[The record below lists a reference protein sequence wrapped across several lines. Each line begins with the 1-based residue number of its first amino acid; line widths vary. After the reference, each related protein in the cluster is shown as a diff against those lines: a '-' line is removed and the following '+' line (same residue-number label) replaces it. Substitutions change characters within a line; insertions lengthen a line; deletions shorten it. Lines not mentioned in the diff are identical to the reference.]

1 VPSVTNTA
9 TVSGGGDVSPG
20 NNASSVTRTVTG
32 TPDLSINKSHTGDF
46 TRGTN
51 EEYTL
56 EVSNVGSAATSAIV
70 TVTDTLP
77 AGLTFVSGTG
87 TGWNA
92 CTASGQVVTCVRP
105 LANAIASGA
114 PPVAVTL
121 TVDVGSGTASS
132 ITNRAWVSG
141 GGEPPP
147 GLVTC
152 DGSHNNC
159 DADATTVVNS
169 NSPPVAVDDAY
180 STNEDAALS
189 VNATDGVLGND
200 TDPDGNALTAV
211 LVSGPDAAKTAA
223 FSLAADGSFSF
234 TPAADFFG
242 SVTFTYRANDG
253 LLSSGV
259 PATVTITVNPVNDPP
274 SFTKGADQTVLEDAG
289 VQSVAGWATALSAG
303 PTNESGQA
311 LSFQVTGNTNP
322 SLFSAGPAVSATGG
336 LSYTPAPNA
345 NGSATITLVLKDNG
359 GTANAG
365 DDTSDPQTF
374 KITVTAVNDAPEFTK
389 GADQSADEGAGIQT
403 VTSWATGVSAGP
415 ADESGQTLTFQV
427 TGNTNPGIFS
437 VAPAIAAN
445 GTLTYTPSLGPNG
458 TSTITVR
465 LKDDGG
471 TADGG
476 QDTSPTQSFTVTVN
490 NVLPTLGSITAP
502 NDPMQVG
509 TLVSASASFSDPGT
523 ADPHTT
529 YIDWGDGTVAS
540 YAVASGS
547 SSAGGSHTYTLP
559 GVYTLKMK
567 VQDDV
572 GYSNEVIFQ
581 YVVIFDP
588 SAGFVTGGGWIN
600 SPAGAY
606 TPDNV
611 SDPDITG
618 KATFGFVSKYQ
629 KGATVPTGNTEF
641 QFHAAGL
648 NFKSTIYEW
657 LVVQGNSRA
666 SYKGSGTVNGGGNY
680 GFLLSVVDG
689 GNVGDKFRI
698 KIWDKGTSVVLY
710 DNQAGGGDD
719 ATASQ
724 VIGDG
729 SIVIHAK

>member
-1 VPSVTNTA
+1 
-9 TVSGGGDVSPG
+9 
-20 NNASSVTRTVTG
+20 
-32 TPDLSINKSHTGDF
+32 
-46 TRGTN
+46 
-51 EEYTL
+51 
-56 EVSNVGSAATSAIV
+56 
-70 TVTDTLP
+70 
-77 AGLTFVSGTG
+77 
-87 TGWNA
+87 
-92 CTASGQVVTCVRP
+92 
-105 LANAIASGA
+105 
-114 PPVAVTL
+114 
-121 TVDVGSGTASS
+121 
-132 ITNRAWVSG
+132 
-141 GGEPPP
+141 
-147 GLVTC
+147 
-152 DGSHNNC
+152 
-159 DADATTVVNS
+159 
-169 NSPPVAVDDAY
+169 
-180 STNEDAALS
+180 
-189 VNATDGVLGND
+189 
-200 TDPDGNALTAV
+200 
-211 LVSGPDAAKTAA
+211 
-223 FSLAADGSFSF
+223 
-234 TPAADFFG
+234 
-242 SVTFTYRANDG
+242 
-253 LLSSGV
+253 
-259 PATVTITVNPVNDPP
+259 
-274 SFTKGADQTVLEDAG
+274 
-289 VQSVAGWATALSAG
+289 
-303 PTNESGQA
+303 
-311 LSFQVTGNTNP
+311 
-322 SLFSAGPAVSATGG
+322 
-336 LSYTPAPNA
+336 
-345 NGSATITLVLKDNG
+345 VLKDNG

-374 KITVTAVNDAPEFTK
+374 KITVTAVNDAPGFTK

-403 VTSWATGVSAGP
+403 VTSWASGISAGP
-415 ADESGQTLTFQV
+415 ADEGGQTLTFEV

-465 LKDDGG
+465 LKDNGG

-502 NDPMQVG
+502 NDPLQVG
-509 TLVSASASFSDPGT
+509 TLVSVSASFSDPGT
-523 ADPHTT
+523 ADLHTT

-547 SSAGGSHTYTLP
+547 TSASGSHTYTLP
-559 GVYTLKMK
+559 GVYTLKMT
-567 VQDDV
+567 VQDDL
-572 GYSNEVIFQ
+572 GYSSEVIFQ

-606 TPDNV
+606 TPDNL

-729 SIVIHAK
+729 SVVIHAK